1 MTPFIFP
8 DLGRYAVEVLSAY
21 AGTLALLLIL
31 VAGSVLQGRRTRLRL
46 EEFEARRNAKHQK
59 ATENL

>member
-8 DLGRYAVEVLSAY
+8 DLGSYAVEVLSAY

-31 VAGSVLQGRRTRLRL
+31 VAGSVWQGRKTRTRL
-46 EEFEARRNAKHQK
+46 EEFEARRTAKRQK
-59 ATENL
+59 STENL

>member
-8 DLGRYAVEVLSAY
+8 DLGSYAVEVLSAY

-31 VAGSVLQGRRTRLRL
+31 VAGSVWQGRKTRIRL
-46 EEFEARRNAKHQK
+46 EEF
-59 ATENL
+59 

>member
-8 DLGRYAVEVLSAY
+8 DLGSYAVEVLSAY

-31 VAGSVLQGRRTRLRL
+31 VAGYVWQGRKTRIRL
-46 EEFEARRNAKHQK
+46 EEFEARRTAKRQK
-59 ATENL
+59 STENL

>member
-8 DLGRYAVEVLSAY
+8 DLGPYAVEVLSAY

-46 EEFEARRNAKHQK
+46 KEFEARRNSKRQK
-59 ATENL
+59 STENL